1 MFDLW
6 LNGPGFKPNQSDCR
20 LFALRSGTRYW
31 ITSSHENAWAG
42 CLCLSTQ
49 RGCGISRL
57 SSEMR
62 LFPSYV
68 ASVRLLNGSK
78 LGKEKKRDMT
88 SSFQASHLGSWTI
101 LINLRKVTDK
111 FLQKKSHAKWHRYI
125 CMNLGGAF
133 RILTVIPLT
142 QEGQNR
148 SNPSLYEGD
157 RGKRI
162 I

>member
-1 MFDLW
+1 MFYLW
-6 LNGPGFKPNQSDCR
+6 LNGPGFKPNQSDSR
-20 LFALRSGTRYW
+20 LFALSAGTWYW
-31 ITSSHENAWAG
+31 ITSSNENTWSG
-42 CLCLSTQ
+42 CPCLSTQ

-57 SSEMR
+57 SSETW

-68 ASVRLLNGSK
+68 ASVRLPNGSK

-88 SSFQASHLGSWTI
+88 SSFRASYLGSWTI

-111 FLQKKSHAKWHRYI
+111 FLQRKSHAKWHRYI
-125 CMNLGGAF
+125 WMNLGGAF

-157 RGKRI
+157 HGKGI